1 MQAIRVTAKYRC
13 GILLVATVATLVFVL
28 LLGARPAEAQETTV
42 VPTVDCVEYDA
53 DTNILRAHFGCIN
66 TAATV
71 VTVPFDENNY
81 FDPFPDFRN
90 QPTNFQPGTHRR
102 VFSTIVDLDDAS
114 EVAWYLFGVPA
125 TATNDPSLYC
135 ATDVSLSQSATPEP
149 VLAGEEL
156 TYTLTATNSG
166 PVRATGVT
174 VTDPLPGGADLVSTD
189 ASQGSCS
196 GTETVICNVSALE
209 KDQSARITLVVR
221 PSRAGELVNTASVGA
236 VQPDPNLSNNN
247 ATART
252 AVVAPP
258 SAITGPA
265 SDLSQGG
272 ATLSAFVDP
281 SGSETTY
288 HFEYGTDATYGW
300 STPDGSAGSGV
311 GTGLVE
317 ATVDGLQPETTYHY
331 RLVATNDHGTQEGSD
346 RTFTTLADAPPPNTA
361 PAITRTSPTSGARIR
376 DRTPTVGA
384 NVHDDETDLSRTDMR
399 LWVDGRMVRGFSY
412 DRTRERL
419 SFTPRKPMA
428 MGRHSILIVAVDDG
442 GLSTSRIWRF
452 SIRR

>member
-1 MQAIRVTAKYRC
+1 MQTIRLTAKYEC
-13 GILLVATVATLVFVL
+13 GIFLVATVATLVFVL

-53 DTNILRAHFGCIN
+53 DTNILKAHFGYIN

-114 EVAWYLFGVPA
+114 EVAWYLFGVQA

-135 ATDVSLSQSATPEP
+135 ATDVSLSQSAAPEP

-174 VTDPLPGGADLVSTD
+174 VTDPLPGGVTLVSAD

-196 GTETVICNVSALE
+196 GTETVTCDVGALE

-236 VQPDPNLSNNN
+236 TQPDPNLSNNS

-265 SDLSQGG
+265 SDLGQDG

-288 HFEYGTDATYGW
+288 HFEYGTDATYGR

-311 GTGLVE
+311 GAGLVE

-331 RLVATNDHGTQEGSD
+331 RLVATNAHGTQEGAD
-346 RTFTTLADAPPPNTA
+346 RTFTTLADANTA
-361 PAITRTSPTSGARIR
+361 PTITRTSPTSGAKVR
-376 DRTPTVGA
+376 DRTPTVRA
-384 NVHDDETDLSRTDMR
+384 TIHDDETDLSGTGMR

-412 DRTRERL
+412 NRTKERL
-419 SFTPRKPMA
+419 SFTPGKPMA

-442 GLSTSRIWRF
+442 GLSTSRIWSF